1 MEKNLMFHTYFQ
13 MHSILFQVSCPKTGT
28 RDWSLRCLRVV
39 LTVSSLITLFHL
51 DRNSTDGWGP
61 FGRGRLVGNV
71 NPWPPSH
78 AAASGQTQSSGLNM
92 EAGRRWEEMQVDCL
106 VNIFRRLALDD
117 LTLSVPFVCKCWWH
131 ASLDPSCWRLL
142 DFRSLDF
149 MPWSPFS
156 RSFTSLYRLKTLSFS
171 HFMRLVVDRSRG
183 SAEELIFPLSFGAS
197 IQDLVYVSIKCPRL
211 KSLALPDNLMVE
223 DDLRIPDLVGSWRDL
238 EQLEME
244 TKPSSFLRV
253 IAEIGR
259 DCPKFSRLKVR
270 GLIDKEDAKAIVDRL
285 PQLKHLE
292 LSKSYLTKDEL
303 VVIISGCR
311 KLERLIVRDCLGF
324 QADDEV
330 LRLTSRIT
338 RFEHE
343 GSKLLDDYGYETDES
358 EQQTGFFYW

>member
-1 MEKNLMFHTYFQ
+1 
-13 MHSILFQVSCPKTGT
+13 
-28 RDWSLRCLRVV
+28 
-39 LTVSSLITLFHL
+39 
-51 DRNSTDGWGP
+51 
-61 FGRGRLVGNV
+61 
-71 NPWPPSH
+71 
-78 AAASGQTQSSGLNM
+78 
-92 EAGRRWEEMQVDCL
+92 
-106 VNIFRRLALDD
+106 
-117 LTLSVPFVCKCWWH
+117 
-131 ASLDPSCWRLL
+131 
-142 DFRSLDF
+142 
-149 MPWSPFS
+149 
-156 RSFTSLYRLKTLSFS
+156 
-171 HFMRLVVDRSRG
+171 
-183 SAEELIFPLSFGAS
+183 
-197 IQDLVYVSIKCPRL
+197 
-211 KSLALPDNLMVE
+211 MVE

-259 DCPKFSRLKVR
+259 YCTKFSRLKVR

-285 PQLKHLE
+285 PHLKYLE

-330 LRLTSRIT
+330 LRLASRIT

>member
-1 MEKNLMFHTYFQ
+1 
-13 MHSILFQVSCPKTGT
+13 
-28 RDWSLRCLRVV
+28 
-39 LTVSSLITLFHL
+39 
-51 DRNSTDGWGP
+51 
-61 FGRGRLVGNV
+61 
-71 NPWPPSH
+71 
-78 AAASGQTQSSGLNM
+78 M

-117 LTLSVPFVCKCWWH
+117 LTLSVPFVCKCWWR

-183 SAEELIFPLSFGAS
+183 SAEKLIFPLSFGAS

-259 DCPKFSRLKVR
+259 YCTKFSRLKVR

-285 PQLKHLE
+285 PHLKYLE

-330 LRLTSRIT
+330 LRLASRIT